1 MEDMRTRLE
10 NLRKEAAECS
20 LIRDFSTDPVKRQ
33 LFTRL
38 ADHLSDL
45 ATEIEAVIKAS
56 LSKEESA

>member
-1 MEDMRTRLE
+1 MEDMTMRLE
-10 NLRKEAAECS
+10 RLRKEAAECS
-20 LIRDFSTDPVKRQ
+20 SIRDLATDPVKRQ

-56 LSKEESA
+56 LSKKESA